1 MLRSSSR
8 PLSGTRSRTRAHRA
22 SRSRLDSLRRI
33 PVFADLPDTAL
44 AHLDAH
50 MTEIDL
56 PAGAALMTEN
66 ERGRE
71 ALIIADGLAEVSVDG
86 LPVTSV
92 SAGDLVGETA
102 LLDSGPR
109 TATVTALTPVRG
121 YVLDARQFAVL
132 FEHPA
137 TARWIAT
144 ALARRVRELDE
155 RTRPAA
161 FAGLAGMVC

>member
-1 MLRSSSR
+1 M
-8 PLSGTRSRTRAHRA
+8 RTRPHRS

-33 PVFADLPDTAL
+33 PVFAGLSDATL
-44 AHLDAH
+44 AHLDSQMA
-50 MTEIDL
+50 EIEL
-56 PAGAALMTEN
+56 PAGATLMSEH

-86 LPVTSV
+86 RPVSSV
-92 SAGDLVGETA
+92 AAGDLVGEMA

-109 TATVTALTPVRG
+109 TATVTALTSVRI
-121 YVLDARQFAVL
+121 YVLDARQFEVL
-132 FEHPA
+132 FEHPD

-155 RTRPAA
+155 RFRVASA
-161 FAGLAGMVC
+161 VRVAI